1 MVGRNNRRMGERD
14 TRGGCG
20 GDGRAGEKKMVE
32 NEAEVQDRQKQGA
45 NLSRLARDCPSFDSE
60 SPATP

>member
-32 NEAEVQDRQKQGA
+32 NEAEVQDRQK
-45 NLSRLARDCPSFDSE
+45 
-60 SPATP
+60 